1 MPDRR
6 DTLKT
11 LTTLTV
17 LPAAISAPPATPR
30 FFTVDEL
37 AELTIWTELMIP
49 RTSTPGAA
57 DAGVPLLIDALCARN
72 ATVGAQWRAALA
84 WFLANAGSDRT
95 ALLERL
101 NREHDTAGARHFRL
115 LKDTTIDQYYA
126 TREGLQAEL
135 GWDANT
141 YLPEFKGCTHPEHQK

>member
-11 LTTLTV
+11 LAALTV
-17 LPAAISAPPATPR
+17 LPATAPAQAPS
-30 FFTVDEL
+30 FFTAAEL
-37 AELTIWTELMIP
+37 ATLTIWTELMIP
-49 RTSTPGAA
+49 RTETPGAA
-57 DAGVPLLIDALCARN
+57 DAGVPLLIDRLCARN
-72 ATVGAQWRAALA
+72 AGTGREWREALA
-84 WFLANAGSDRT
+84 WLESNAGAGRT

-101 NREHDTAGARHFRL
+101 NRESGTPGARWFRL
-115 LKDTTIDQYYA
+115 LKDTTIDQYYS
-126 TREGLQAEL
+126 TREGLHVEL